1 MAMDMSERFA
11 IEHGLR
17 GVLRHHEPMARHVS
31 WRAGGAARVFYQP
44 ADADDLC
51 AFLRAFAAPQPVLFV
66 GLGSN
71 LLVRDGGFDG
81 AVVLTHHALT
91 GIENRGQTPFSDT
104 PNAVRSYGKR
114 GLSPIFAA
122 AGVPAPH
129 LARYVAKQG
138 GRGAEWMAGVPGTI
152 GGALAM
158 NAGCYGGETWN
169 HVLSVDTVDRRGVR
183 HRRGK
188 DDYAIGYRH
197 VALKTH
203 GEEWFVGGTFAFE
216 AGDSAQAMARIRELL
231 ARRVASQPLSQPN
244 AGSVFRNPP
253 GDHAARLIESCGL
266 KGYTIGGAQ
275 VSTKHANFIVNVGAA
290 SAADIEA
297 VIDHVEGMVRER
309 AGVALVREVRIV
321 GSAMHDTKGG
331 AR

>member
-1 MAMDMSERFA
+1 MAMDMSDRFA

-17 GVLRHHEPMARHVS
+17 GTLRRDEPMARHVS

-44 ADADDLC
+44 VDVDDLC
-51 AFLRAFAAPQPVLFV
+51 AFLRAFPPPRPVLFV

-91 GIENRGQTPFSDT
+91 GIRGPTPF
-104 PNAVRSYGKR
+104 
-114 GLSPIFAA
+114 FAG

-138 GRGAEWMAGVPGTI
+138 GGGAEWMAGVPGTI

-169 HVLSVDTVDRRGVR
+169 HVVSVDTVDRRGR
-183 HRRGK
+183 LHRRGPG
-188 DDYAIGYRH
+188 DYEIGYRH
-197 VALKTH
+197 VALRSG
-203 GEEWFVGGTFAFE
+203 GEEWFVGGAFAFE
-216 AGDSAQAMARIRELL
+216 AGDTARSLARIRELL
-231 ARRVASQPLSQPN
+231 AKRVASQPLNQPN

-253 GDHAARLIESCGL
+253 GDHAARLVESCGL
-266 KGYTIGGAQ
+266 KGFAIGAAQ
-275 VSTKHANFIVNVGAA
+275 VSTKHANFIVNLGGAT
-290 SAADIEA
+290 AADIES
-297 VIDHVEGMVRER
+297 VIGHVERTVREKT
-309 AGVALVREVRIV
+309 GVALVREVRIV
-321 GSAMHDTKGG
+321 GDAKRDAPKGRP
-331 AR
+331 A